1 MPCKGGYRESIEE
14 GKRYIRE
21 ERERMLT
28 DPYRKLW
35 VSLVELVYHSPSAFD
50 GLSHSQKL
58 YFAVRLL
65 EGDVNNGGF
74 HQYFF
79 NDAGSYYAYAEEGL
93 IAVGAFQTLELLLEA
108 KGVLFP
114 SAPVPISIAERRRAL
129 PSYLK
134 TIRQRPNGAKDWTT
148 STSATGQIPRA
159 SLFGW
164 KPSHGISE
172 FNQNRGVRREQL
184 SLRSRSGE
192 CKSVTLMASC
202 GPTLATFILRP

>member
-114 SAPVPISIAERRRAL
+114 SAPVPISIRR
-129 PSYLK
+129 PSAK
-134 TIRQRPNGAKDWTT
+134 PNGT
-148 STSATGQIPRA
+148 SR
-159 SLFGW
+159 W
-164 KPSHGISE
+164 
-172 FNQNRGVRREQL
+172 
-184 SLRSRSGE
+184 RSRKRRTANEGRFNPPEISF
-192 CKSVTLMASC
+192 KVA
-202 GPTLATFILRP
+202 AR